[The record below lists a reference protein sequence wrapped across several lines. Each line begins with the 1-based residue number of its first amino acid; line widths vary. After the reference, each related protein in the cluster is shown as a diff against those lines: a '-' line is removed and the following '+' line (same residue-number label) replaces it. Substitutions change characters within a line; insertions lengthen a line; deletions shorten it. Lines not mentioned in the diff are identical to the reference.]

1 MYSIIQFPRFIDK
14 VRKNTN
20 NIDPDKEIVL
30 AYNCNYYLT
39 HQFKTCVMGA
49 QKTSRSFEYPKHMF
63 WLRNEKNI
71 FFQYTLLSGGLNN
84 LNTAQFLYNS

>member
-49 QKTSRSFEYPKHMF
+49 QKTSH
-63 WLRNEKNI
+63 
-71 FFQYTLLSGGLNN
+71 
-84 LNTAQFLYNS
+84 